1 MTTKHLSFI
10 SVFLTKVLIIFSL
23 SSTLNAQDISIYRWV
38 DKNNVVH
45 FSQNLP
51 KDNDYKDFSTVSSYK
66 ALSKAD
72 REALAEER
80 SSAKL
85 IEQRQKQQD
94 TAIAKNREVFQ
105 RNCKAAQLNIKM
117 LNSSE
122 AVYISEENS
131 DGSIENRSLTAEEKI
146 AKLTLSKEQETLYC
160 GE

>member
-1 MTTKHLSFI
+1 MTLNQLSFK
-10 SVFLTKVLIIFSL
+10 SAFLTGALIIFSY
-23 SSTLNAQDISIYRWV
+23 SSILNAKEISIYRWV

-51 KDNDYKDFSTVSSYK
+51 KGNNYKELSTVSSYI

-72 REALAEER
+72 REALAEGR

-85 IEQRQKQQD
+85 IEERQEDQD
-94 TAIAKNREVFQ
+94 TAIAKNREIFQ

-122 AVYISEENS
+122 AVYISEEKS